1 MSTPTEALLKQVTE
15 DVQRLQ
21 VEVNR
26 LEQTL
31 AKKRADL
38 LMNTGAVQA
47 LQLAITREKE
57 AKDASAS
64 A

>member
-21 VEVNR
+21 DEVNR